1 MVNFKIVIVA
11 GFNLVGIPLSLV
23 LIVTALYQFSDGYSG
38 CDHDHPVVILLLGF
52 LLLVLAIT
60 GVVGALRH
68 NALLL
73 TIYLRALFVV
83 IAALFVY
90 VAILFV
96 ETGKA
101 PSGMKK
107 PNEVFRIQE
116 FSPMLRKNQLSD
128 KSWRYT
134 KGCFDK
140 EDVCGINNNGDFDK
154 TPKAPLKK
162 PAGIPSGHGNLKA
175 HVTNKASLVS
185 SLLGGKVTGH
195 ARSFFSVIH
204 TPPLLLIPVILD
216 KVGCCRPP
224 KQCGFVNV
232 EVNETSKWVAPK
244 SGFLSKDPD
253 CTKWSADRNKMCF
266 DCDTC
271 KAAKLAEYV
280 LEARM
285 EMGWLRFYEDAN
297 KPAIPCLAYVAR
309 VRPYPD
315 VEDIDQLDV
324 VLSYHQVY
332 WTGESIRY
340 CTPSYL
346 GTHINQVACTENQS
360 EYHDANLTRRLYTAI
375 PSGRSKIGRK
385 ADWLL
390 AII

>member
-52 LLLVLAIT
+52 LLLILAIT

-68 NALLL
+68 SALLL

-96 ETGKA
+96 QTGKA

-140 EDVCGINNNGDFDK
+140 EDVCGVHNNGDFDK
-154 TPKAPLKK
+154 LPKAPL
-162 PAGIPSGHGNLKA
+162 
-175 HVTNKASLVS
+175 
-185 SLLGGKVTGH
+185 
-195 ARSFFSVIH
+195 
-204 TPPLLLIPVILD
+204 

-232 EVNETSKWVAPK
+232 EVNETSNWVAPK
-244 SGFLSKDPD
+244 SGFPSKDPD
-253 CTKWSADRNKMCF
+253 CTKWSADRKKMCF

-280 LEARM
+280 LEART
-285 EMGWLRFYEDAN
+285 EMGWLGFYEDAN

-315 VEDIDQLDV
+315 VEDTDQLDV

-360 EYHDANLTRRLYTAI
+360 
-375 PSGRSKIGRK
+375 
-385 ADWLL
+385 
-390 AII
+390 

>member
-1 MVNFKIVIVA
+1 MVNFKIIIVA

-23 LIVTALYQFSDGYSG
+23 LVVTALYQFSDGYSG
-38 CDHDHPVVILLLGF
+38 CDHDHPIVILLLGF
-52 LLLVLAIT
+52 LLLILAIT
-60 GVVGALRH
+60 GVVGSLRH

-90 VAILFV
+90 MAILFV
-96 ETGKA
+96 QTGKA
-101 PSGMKK
+101 PSGMTK

-140 EDVCGINNNGDFDK
+140 EDVCGVNNNGDFDRL
-154 TPKAPLKK
+154 PKAPLKGVGEK
-162 PAGIPSGHGNLKA
+162 STIKNQPKESTDARKA
-175 HVTNKASLVS
+175 
-185 SLLGGKVTGH
+185 
-195 ARSFFSVIH
+195 FQ
-204 TPPLLLIPVILD
+204 
-216 KVGCCRPP
+216 VGCCRPP

-244 SGFLSKDPD
+244 SGFPSKDPD

-280 LEARM
+280 LEARV
-285 EMGWLRFYEDAN
+285 EMGFIFAFNAMFVITFVMACFALRDCRLE
-297 KPAIPCLAYVAR
+297 
-309 VRPYPD
+309 
-315 VEDIDQLDV
+315 
-324 VLSYHQVY
+324 
-332 WTGESIRY
+332 WT
-340 CTPSYL
+340 
-346 GTHINQVACTENQS
+346 
-360 EYHDANLTRRLYTAI
+360 
-375 PSGRSKIGRK
+375 SKG
-385 ADWLL
+385 
-390 AII
+390 IIL